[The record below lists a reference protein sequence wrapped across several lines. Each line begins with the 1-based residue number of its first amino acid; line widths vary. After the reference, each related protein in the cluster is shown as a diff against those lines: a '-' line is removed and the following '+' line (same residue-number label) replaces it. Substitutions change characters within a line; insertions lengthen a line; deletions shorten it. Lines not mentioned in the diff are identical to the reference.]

1 MYLNAMRHNLTSG
14 AYMESLHKKM
24 LAHDANI
31 VHILDYESY
40 RMLYTRELYI
50 YIFKRAE
57 KLMNCKYV
65 SMQIV
70 VKC

>member
-50 YIFKRAE
+50 YI
-57 KLMNCKYV
+57 
-65 SMQIV
+65 
-70 VKC
+70 